1 MKGSSRGSRSMP
13 VGHAACTA
21 RKERG
26 MLVLSWLPPS
36 LPPLSV
42 LSSTPVHGMVPATL
56 ETPSETSQRCCRS
69 RHHKHIRPTSPLQF
83 LLSILSLCLPC
94 PCDHSQMES
103 LVALSTLLCDQ
114 HHHSSAG
121 VLSFFSQLS
130 LQPTFFFSSFLFSG
144 GGD

>member
-1 MKGSSRGSRSMP
+1 MVAG
-13 VGHAACTA
+13 VCQLA
-21 RKERG
+21 
-26 MLVLSWLPPS
+26 MLRAQLGKREECWCLAGCLLHS
-36 LPPLSV
+36 PPLSV
-42 LSSTPVHGMVPATL
+42 LSSTPVHGMVLSTL

-69 RHHKHIRPTSPLQF
+69 RHHKHIRPTSPLQL

-114 HHHSSAG
+114 HHHSSSG